1 MLLIAKKHHAK
12 QWITL
17 FDCGVGVRKLN
28 IVLFYFCLTIMGQEW
43 VSVQTSDD
51 TWN

>member
-1 MLLIAKKHHAK
+1 MFLLAKKHHAK
-12 QWITL
+12 QLITL
-17 FDCGVGVRKLN
+17 LDSGEGVHKLN
-28 IVLFYFCLTIMGQEW
+28 IVLVYFFLTIMGQEG